1 MNFLKNSHSFS
12 EYSIFTYSFALLYI
26 LYIVYF
32 VFRAI
37 LFHKC
42 HKIQIFLFFFTTTYH
57 TRFLMDPPQTTGTSV
72 SSGSCFSTLPSGL
85 LPSMTSLE
93 ACTSWLLGVTQSPP
107 VDSRPVTG
115 VPLPPQSCVMSSWSV
130 NSSNSLGRPI
140 SQQPGSVG
148 NFPSAQP
155 IQAVPVPAGYP
166 VYDQSFHRPPYQPQ
180 ADFFNSFSSLMSSML
195 DRVQGIANPAVTQQ
209 PMASQDLSQPSG
221 ATFNDSQDSFQTQS
235 QVNLEAE
242 LQVVDSMPNI
252 PYVQSVN
259 RDYREALDSVF
270 EVLSDKISRPSVQ
283 NHDPEDCSDLYPDQ
297 SKSSPMSLPIS
308 SRLRSSFKMA
318 DAYLSDLHSRSSNSG
333 ASQTKLRKL
342 GIFPNKPSKLSFA
355 RYRPMASDVWTDLL
369 KDPDQG
375 SGLPSPKKE
384 IYLSRSTAHAL
395 EKSLRS
401 DLMILNSLDFYR
413 EALAVNHTN
422 LVKLVDQTESNLSLD
437 IQQALDVDSL
447 LINQVKFHLIDLL
460 ASITHSIST
469 VTLARRDSFL
479 CSVPKHVP
487 DHIVRDLRSHPIYG
501 PSLFGEFALK
511 ALSSHTKEYK
521 QEQFQTVLTK
531 GVSKQLSASASR
543 GKSFKRQQSQDRDS
557 QDRKFQK
564 GSTSGSGSFR
574 GSKKP
579 RGGKSSRGRGKKPQ
593 PQSQQ

>member
-1 MNFLKNSHSFS
+1 
-12 EYSIFTYSFALLYI
+12 
-26 LYIVYF
+26 
-32 VFRAI
+32 
-37 LFHKC
+37 
-42 HKIQIFLFFFTTTYH
+42 
-57 TRFLMDPPQTTGTSV
+57 
-72 SSGSCFSTLPSGL
+72 
-85 LPSMTSLE
+85 MTSLE
-93 ACTSWLLGVTQSPP
+93 ACTSWLLGVIQSPP
-107 VDSRPVTG
+107 VESRPVTG
-115 VPLPPQSCVMSSWSV
+115 VPVPPQPCVMSSWSV
-130 NSSNSLGRPI
+130 NSSNCLGRPI

-148 NFPSAQP
+148 NFVPSAQP

-180 ADFFNSFSSLMSSML
+180 ADFFNTFSSFMSSML

-221 ATFNDSQDSFQTQS
+221 ATFNDSQDSLQTQS

-283 NHDPEDCSDLYPDQ
+283 NHDPEDCSELYPDQ

-318 DAYLSDLHSRSSNSG
+318 DAYLSDLHSRSSNVG

-355 RYRPMASDVWTDLL
+355 RYKPMASDVSTDLL

-422 LVKLVDQTESNLSLD
+422 LVKLVDQSESNLSLD
-437 IQQALDVDSL
+437 IQQALDVNSS

-479 CSVPKHVP
+479 STVPKHVP
-487 DHIVRDLRSHPIYG
+487 DHIVRELRSHPIYG

-521 QEQFQTVLTK
+521 QEQFQSVLTK

-543 GKSFKRQQSQDRDS
+543 GKSFQRQLSQDRDS

>member
-1 MNFLKNSHSFS
+1 
-12 EYSIFTYSFALLYI
+12 
-26 LYIVYF
+26 
-32 VFRAI
+32 
-37 LFHKC
+37 
-42 HKIQIFLFFFTTTYH
+42 
-57 TRFLMDPPQTTGTSV
+57 MDPPLTTGTSA

-166 VYDQSFHRPPYQPQ
+166 VYDQSFHRSPYQPQ

-195 DRVQGIANPAVTQQ
+195 DRFQGIANPAVTQQ

-221 ATFNDSQDSFQTQS
+221 ATFNDSHDSLQTQS

-252 PYVQSVN
+252 PYVHSVN

-318 DAYLSDLHSRSSNSG
+318 DAYLSDLHSHSSNLG
-333 ASQTKLRKL
+333 AS
-342 GIFPNKPSKLSFA
+342 
-355 RYRPMASDVWTDLL
+355 
-369 KDPDQG
+369 
-375 SGLPSPKKE
+375 
-384 IYLSRSTAHAL
+384 
-395 EKSLRS
+395 
-401 DLMILNSLDFYR
+401 
-413 EALAVNHTN
+413 
-422 LVKLVDQTESNLSLD
+422 
-437 IQQALDVDSL
+437 
-447 LINQVKFHLIDLL
+447 
-460 ASITHSIST
+460 
-469 VTLARRDSFL
+469 
-479 CSVPKHVP
+479 
-487 DHIVRDLRSHPIYG
+487 
-501 PSLFGEFALK
+501 
-511 ALSSHTKEYK
+511 
-521 QEQFQTVLTK
+521 
-531 GVSKQLSASASR
+531 
-543 GKSFKRQQSQDRDS
+543 
-557 QDRKFQK
+557 
-564 GSTSGSGSFR
+564 
-574 GSKKP
+574 
-579 RGGKSSRGRGKKPQ
+579 
-593 PQSQQ
+593 